1 MSDEANSIFYLPK
14 TIFGSKEWKAMEQRE
29 YNLGP
34 DALLD
39 ELLNQKSWS
48 NVEILWVI
56 KRMIYF
62 YGRKEDIL
70 NKAPTKRLMM
80 NLNDVLRV
88 FYLIMDKTDPELDDN
103 LRIYITSKLSDATWG
118 INQRTREYLYKI
130 D

>member
-1 MSDEANSIFYLPK
+1 LPK